1 MGIYRIYAG
10 PDGES
15 HIEEMVVAQHPE
27 LAALK
32 NISEISVRH
41 ITESRNMDFH
51 PLPDRRRIIHLSGE
65 VEIGLSDGTKHI
77 FRAGDVRLMED
88 LTGAGHTHRNLTPTT
103 DSVYVL
109 LGD

>member
-1 MGIYRIYAG
+1 MGIYRVYAG

-15 HIEEMVVAQHPE
+15 HIEEMDEVEHPQ
-27 LAALK
+27 LGALK
-32 NISEISVRH
+32 NISEVSVRH
-41 ITESRNMDFH
+41 ISEPRNMDFH
-51 PLPDRRRIIHLSGE
+51 PLPDRRLIIHLAGE
-65 VEIGLSDGTKHI
+65 VEIGLSDGTSHI

-88 LTGAGHTHRNLTPTT
+88 LTGPGHTHRDLTPTT